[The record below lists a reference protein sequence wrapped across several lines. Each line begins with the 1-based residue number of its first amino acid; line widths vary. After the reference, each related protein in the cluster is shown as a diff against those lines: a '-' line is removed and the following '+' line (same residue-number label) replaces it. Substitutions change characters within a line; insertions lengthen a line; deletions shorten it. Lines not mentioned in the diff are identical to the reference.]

1 MPMGILLSKGI
12 APLFAVAA
20 LGVLFL
26 RVFRDR
32 ALPVQPGPV
41 LYSLAGLAGW
51 SLLSWFWSINPDETL
66 KTGLSLAATLF
77 GGAVLF
83 AAGAR
88 LDGREREI
96 FRNGILLGG
105 AIGFPL
111 IAFEF
116 STNAWLSRFL
126 YGLADK
132 HLFLVQGSYTPV
144 LNAGTAATALFF
156 WPWALALWSRFR
168 GPVAGLGIA
177 AALGLILLSDSDS
190 VIFGVAAG
198 AGVFSLGLALPRMM
212 PWVLGALVSAGVLL
226 APMIPERLPDPM
238 KPGPHLSWLSPSAA
252 QRLIIWRTTVGHIE
266 KKPVLGEGFDAA
278 RSLYGKKD
286 RISIRFPDE
295 ILGRPWGPTVFEPI
309 PLHPHNGVLQV
320 WLELGAV
327 GALILLG
334 VLLAVIQSIR
344 RFLDDKIN
352 RAAALGVLTVGLGI
366 ASISFGAW
374 QSWWLTSILFGGAF
388 MVSVTGPFQQMREGG
403 LGGAPKDDSHPDLEE
418 IGGPKGPEPTRYGD
432 WERKGRA
439 IDF

>member
-1 MPMGILLSKGI
+1 MGILLSKGM

-83 AAGAR
+83 AVGAR
-88 LDGREREI
+88 LDGREKEI
-96 FRNGILLGG
+96 LRNGILLGG

-132 HLFLVQGSYTPV
+132 HLFLVQGSYTPAM
-144 LNAGTAATALFF
+144 NAGMASTALFF

-177 AALGLILLSDSDS
+177 VALGLILLSDSDS

-198 AGVFSLGLALPRMM
+198 AGAFALGLAWPRMM

-238 KPGPHLSWLSPSAA
+238 KPGPYLSWLSPSAA
-252 QRLIIWRTTVGHIE
+252 QRLVIWRTAVGHIE
-266 KKPVLGEGFDAA
+266 KKPVLGEGFDAT

-286 RISIRFPDE
+286 RVLLRFPDE
-295 ILGRPWGPTVFEPI
+295 IMGRPWGPTIFEPI
-309 PLHPHNGVLQV
+309 PLHPHNGILQV

-334 VLLAVIQSIR
+334 VLWAVIQSIR
-344 RFLDDKIN
+344 RFLDDKIH
-352 RAAALGVLTVGLGI
+352 RAAALGAFTGWLGI

-374 QSWWLTSILFGGAF
+374 QSWWLASILFGAAF
-388 MVSVTGPFQQMREGG
+388 MVSVTGPLQPTSMKKNGPASEDG
-403 LGGAPKDDSHPDLEE
+403 PNPDLEE
-418 IGGPKGPEPTRYGD
+418 TGGPKGPEPTRYGD